1 MQKGSWVRVFGSDQ
15 DNILPILKCI
25 RHIYLY
31 TKISLKLQCQAQ
43 GSGYSCCSLWSPRTF
58 MRRAGASWRTLP
70 FPCPRQS
77 HSFSSV
83 SWPGLCEVLSSS
95 AAQQLSNS
103 AACKHFHSML
113 RSLLLSLS
121 SSVPCTFECKILN
134 YDGSCFS
141 IKGATGRRIKTEW
154 VSAKSI
160 KSLPLTATWTHSCH
174 AWVSKCGTTLGL
186 LYFRSWTV
194 PKYFDNARLMR

>member
-1 MQKGSWVRVFGSDQ
+1 MMQKGSWVRVFGSDQ

-95 AAQQLSNS
+95 ATRQRVNIFIRCSDPCCCRCQVLFRV
-103 AACKHFHSML
+103 H
-113 RSLLLSLS
+113 
-121 SSVPCTFECKILN
+121 SSVKYWIMM
-134 YDGSCFS
+134 
-141 IKGATGRRIKTEW
+141 AA
-154 VSAKSI
+154 VSQ
-160 KSLPLTATWTHSCH
+160 
-174 AWVSKCGTTLGL
+174 
-186 LYFRSWTV
+186 
-194 PKYFDNARLMR
+194 